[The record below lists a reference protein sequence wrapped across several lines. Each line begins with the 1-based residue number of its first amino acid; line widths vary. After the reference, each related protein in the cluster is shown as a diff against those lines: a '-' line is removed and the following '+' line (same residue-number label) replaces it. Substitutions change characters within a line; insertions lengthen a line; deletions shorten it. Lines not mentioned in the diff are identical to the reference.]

1 MAELTQHVDLKL
13 VAQSP
18 LTIPAV
24 LLKNKYLET
33 KKKEAHEVAN
43 VIAQLE
49 QKIVCL
55 ERSNEQAKLEI
66 EKMLNGTILRQVSI
80 IEEE

>member
-13 VAQSP
+13 IAQSS

-33 KKKEAHEVAN
+33 KKKEALEVSN
-43 VIAQLE
+43 VIASLE
-49 QKIVCL
+49 QKIGAL

-66 EKMLNGTILRQVSI
+66 EKMLNNTILR
-80 IEEE
+80 

>member
-1 MAELTQHVDLKL
+1 
-13 VAQSP
+13 
-18 LTIPAV
+18 
-24 LLKNKYLET
+24 LET

-80 IEEE
+80 IQEE